1 MTSSISLRDRVEADL
16 KNAMREK
23 AELRVSVL
31 RMLKAAIM
39 NAEIATRLLARQEDG
54 KGSFDDASIEGIIR
68 KEVKKRLDAIA
79 AYEKAGRA
87 LSAAQ
92 EKEELGIL
100 NSYLPQMLTEEEV
113 LALVEK
119 VKIELNAAS
128 AKDYGRVMKEV
139 IVRAK
144 GRADGSTVSLMVKK
158 ALG

>member
-1 MTSSISLRDRVEADL
+1 MTSSISLRDRVDADL

-23 AELRVSVL
+23 VELRVSVL

-39 NAEIATRLLARQEDG
+39 NAEIAKDG
-54 KGSFDDASIEGIIR
+54 KGSFDDASVEGIIR

-79 AYEKAGRA
+79 AYEKAGRTE
-87 LSAAQ
+87 SAAQ

-100 NSYLPQMLTEEEV
+100 RSYLPQMLAEEEV
-113 LALVEK
+113 SVLVEN
-119 VKIELNAAS
+119 VKSELKATTAL
-128 AKDYGRVMKEV
+128 DFGRVMKEV

-144 GRADGSTVSLMVKK
+144 GRADGSMVSQMVKK